1 MNVET
6 ALYWL
11 QEMLTAVVTLAA
23 PPLIGA
29 LIIGLAV
36 AIFQAATSIQELTL
50 SYVPKMVVVALI
62 LFFSFGF
69 MLQYTVGF
77 MERIFEI
84 IPQLVNS

>member
-11 QEMLTAVVTLAA
+11 QEMLTAIVVLSG
-23 PPLIGA
+23 PPLTGA

-36 AIFQAATSIQELTL
+36 AIFQAATSIQEMTL
-50 SYVPKMVVVALI
+50 SYIPKMVVVVVI

-69 MLQYTVGF
+69 MLQYAISF
-77 MERIFEI
+77 MVRIFEI
-84 IPQLVNS
+84 IPQIIT

>member
-1 MNVET
+1 MNIET
-6 ALYWL
+6 ALHWL
-11 QEMLTAVVTLAA
+11 QEMLTAVVTLSA

-29 LIIGLAV
+29 LIVGLAV

-69 MLQYTVGF
+69 MLNYAVGF
-77 MERIFEI
+77 MESIFEM
-84 IPQLVNS
+84 IPELAN

>member
-29 LIIGLAV
+29 VVIGLGV

-50 SYVPKMVVVALI
+50 SYVPKMVVVAII
-62 LFFSFGF
+62 LFFAFGF
-69 MLQYTVGF
+69 MLQFAVGF
-77 MERIFEI
+77 TERVFQV
-84 IPQLVNS
+84 IPELIN

>member
-1 MNVET
+1 MNIET
-6 ALYWL
+6 ALHWV
-11 QEMLTAVVTLAA
+11 QEMLTAVVTLSA

-29 LIIGLAV
+29 LIVGLAV

-69 MLQYTVGF
+69 MLNYAVGF
-77 MERIFEI
+77 MESIFEI
-84 IPQLVNS
+84 IPEIAN

>member
-11 QEMLTAVVTLAA
+11 QEMLTAVVVLSA

-29 LIIGLAV
+29 LVIGLGV

-50 SYVPKMVVVALI
+50 SYVPKMVVVAII
-62 LFFSFGF
+62 LFFLFGF
-69 MLQYTVGF
+69 MLQYTIGF
-77 MERIFEI
+77 TERIIEI
-84 IPQLVNS
+84 IPELVN